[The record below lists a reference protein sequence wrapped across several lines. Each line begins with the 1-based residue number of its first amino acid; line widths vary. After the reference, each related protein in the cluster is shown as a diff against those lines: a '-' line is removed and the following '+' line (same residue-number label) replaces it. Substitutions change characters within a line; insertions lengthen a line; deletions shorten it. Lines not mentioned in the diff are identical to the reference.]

1 MSRPKID
8 RTGEVGVN
16 NDGER
21 MTIIRCGGRN
31 DIDVQFQDG
40 TVVEHNQYNNF
51 KNGEIKNP
59 MFPSVFGVGYFGIG
73 DYKSMDE
80 NGKNTKCYNTWV
92 HMLMR
97 CYDPKYHEKKP
108 TYKSCTVDEQWHN
121 FQNFAQWYYSNYYE
135 FEDEKL
141 ALDKDILHKS
151 NKMYSPET
159 CVFLPVSIN
168 SLFTKSNNTRG
179 KFPIGV
185 YKNRNKFQAKLSK
198 DNRKIH
204 LGLFN
209 TPEEAFQAYKI
220 AKEEYIKQ
228 IAEKYKSQIPYELYQ
243 AMMNY
248 EVEIDD

>member
-1 MSRPKID
+1 MSKKID

-16 NDGER
+16 NDGEK
-21 MTIIRCGGRN
+21 MVIIRYGN
-31 DIDVQFQDG
+31 YADIDVQFADG
-40 TVVEHNQYNNF
+40 TVVEHNQYSNF
-51 KNGEIKNP
+51 KSGKIKNP
-59 MFPSVFGVGYFGIG
+59 YFPSVFGIGFIGVGKF
-73 DYKSMDE
+73 KSLDE
-80 NGKNTKCYNTWV
+80 NGKSTKCYNTWV
-92 HMLMR
+92 DMLMR

-141 ALDKDILHKS
+141 ALDKDILHKG

-185 YKNRNKFQAKLSK
+185 YKMGNKFKAYLSK
-198 DNRKIH
+198 DNGKQIY
-204 LGLFN
+204 LGTYD
-209 TPEEAFQAYKI
+209 TPNEAFLVYKK
-220 AKEEYIKQ
+220 AKEEYIKEV
-228 IAEKYKSQIPYELYQ
+228 ANEYKDKIPQKLYD

>member
-1 MSRPKID
+1 MGRPKID
-8 RTGEVGVN
+8 RTGEIGYN
-16 NDGER
+16 NGER
-21 MTIIRCGGRN
+21 MTIIRYGN
-31 DIDVQFQDG
+31 WDDIDVQFDDG
-40 TVVEHNQYNNF
+40 TVVEHNQYSNF
-51 KNGEIKNP
+51 KAGKIKNP
-59 MFPSVFGVGYFGIG
+59 YFPSVFGIGFIGVGKF
-73 DYKSMDE
+73 KTNNK
-80 NGKNTKCYNTWV
+80 NGKATKCYNTWV
-92 HMLMR
+92 HMLER
-97 CYDPKYHEKKP
+97 CYNPKYHEKKP

-141 ALDKDILHKS
+141 ALDKDILHKG

-168 SLFTKSNNTRG
+168 SLFIKSDKTRG
-179 KFPIGV
+179 EYPIGV
-185 YKNRNKFQAKLSK
+185 SKVKDKFEAWLSK
-198 DNRKIH
+198 GNKRIR
-204 LGLFN
+204 LGYFN
-209 TPEEAFQAYKI
+209 TPEEAFLAYKK